1 MDRKKTI
8 LIAILINAGLL
19 ALLFIMGLYRE
30 EEVGENTEVA
40 RMLASDEA
48 KQMPL
53 FQGAVESLVE
63 VPCIPEPKTEL
74 AGEPAGQKVIHALP
88 PVVAAAPV
96 APVVTTPPIA
106 VSTPKVNEV
115 VVKQGDTM
123 DKIAKA
129 NHTTV
134 HEILRLNQ
142 LTSSFLRVGQ
152 VLKIPSEMTT
162 QVAKPK
168 AALPESK
175 KDEYYIVKVG
185 DNPTAIALKHHMKV
199 EDLLSLNNLNEEKAR
214 RLKPG
219 DRLRI
224 R

>member
-19 ALLFIMGLYRE
+19 ALLFVMGLYRE
-30 EEVGENTEVA
+30 EEVVEHVEVS
-40 RMLASDEA
+40 RMLASDEG

-53 FQGAVESLVE
+53 FQGAVESLTE
-63 VPCIPEPKTEL
+63 VATLQEIKPEVQQQVVHP
-74 AGEPAGQKVIHALP
+74 LP

-96 APVVTTPPIA
+96 TLAPMATAPAPAHVA
-106 VSTPKVNEV
+106 KSNEV

-129 NHTTV
+129 HHTSV

-152 VLKIPSEMTT
+152 VLKLPSET
-162 QVAKPK
+162 ASPAPK
-168 AALPESK
+168 TKLIVPSDA
-175 KDEYYIVKVG
+175 KDEYYTVKVG

-199 EDLLSLNNLNEEKAR
+199 EDLLTINNLNEEKAR

-224 R
+224 K